1 MKKISGLTVKFV
13 LGFVLVA
20 IMLCA
25 TIIML
30 GGWGEWENMAQ
41 QYYDMAYLI
50 ADSVESEMLEE
61 MTPEELMEYANAAKS
76 GDQAAIEE
84 ITGSE
89 SYKLVSGSMDDL
101 RRNMKLTDIYVTI
114 YSAEDLRAYKKGDES
129 WKPLVYIFDNYINA
143 DEVYPMGERS
153 SMNPDNIELFAEVV
167 ETGKPQDDYIISN
180 GDFGYNMSALKP
192 VMTEDGKV
200 AAVIGVE
207 VPMTRI
213 NYAVQTFVT
222 HTLIPVVAL
231 TIAIFLIFIL
241 VLYKGIVVPVDIIS
255 REVMRF
261 GETGARTDE
270 SIKNLSSVKT
280 KDEMQALAGQI
291 DKMEVDTLNY
301 VENITKITAEKERI
315 SAELNVA
322 TEIQASQ
329 LPSIF
334 PAFPDRTEF
343 DLYASM
349 DPAKE
354 VGGDFY
360 DFFMKDS
367 DHLALVI
374 ADVSGKGVPAAVFMM
389 ISMVLIRTRAQTDNE
404 TNEILE
410 NVNNQLCQTNEP
422 GMFVTVW
429 LAIINLKTG
438 HVVETNGGH
447 EYPALKRKDG
457 DFELIVTS
465 NSPAVAVMEDMPY
478 TQREYDLMPGDRLFV
493 YTDGVPEA
501 TNSKDELF
509 GTDRMMEALN
519 KYKDCNN
526 MDLLR
531 NVRKSVDEFVGEAPQ
546 FDDLT
551 MLAFTY
557 NGSGDTQE

>member
-25 TIIML
+25 TIVML

-270 SIKNLSSVKT
+270 SIKNLSSIKT

-374 ADVSGKGVPAAVFMM
+374 ADVSGKGVPAALFMM

-404 TNEILE
+404 THEILE

>member
-270 SIKNLSSVKT
+270 SIKNLSSIKT

-374 ADVSGKGVPAAVFMM
+374 ADVSGKGVPAALFMM

-404 TNEILE
+404 THEILE